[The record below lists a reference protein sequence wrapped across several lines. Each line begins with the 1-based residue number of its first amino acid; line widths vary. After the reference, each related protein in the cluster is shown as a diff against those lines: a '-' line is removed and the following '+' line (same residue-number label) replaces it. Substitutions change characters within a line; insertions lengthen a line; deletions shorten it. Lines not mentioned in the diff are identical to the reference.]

1 MHEMNTC
8 AVRGMIVPG
17 AMCGKVIVGGKFC
30 GHDGECEH
38 KRVELCEAN
47 DEIKP
52 VSRVTKDGGDYTVK
66 CPHCL
71 RLIGLEGDD
80 LSQIRGEQF
89 QHKHCG
95 GWLEVTHDA
104 RFVPVL

>member
-8 AVRGMIVPG
+8 AVRGSIEPG
-17 AMCGKVIVGGKFC
+17 AICGKVIVGGKFC
-30 GHDGECEH
+30 GHDGDCPH
-38 KRVELCEAN
+38 KLVEMCEAT
-47 DEIKP
+47 DEILP
-52 VSRVTKDGGDYTVK
+52 VFRVTKDCGDYMVK

-80 LSQIRGEQF
+80 MSQLRGEQF
-89 QHKHCG
+89 QHRHCG
-95 GWLEVTHDA
+95 GWLGVAINA